1 MRQVGVSVIVVLAIV
16 TSMLGEDVVPPEQT
30 FEALFAE
37 KVKKVEATPDRT
49 DDVALAAEL
58 IASAGHARPE
68 FARLLC
74 TKAYDLASNPM
85 GWDKAAEAKRLLA
98 EKVPDEAAQ
107 HLDDAVKAYWQAL
120 KTARGPARQEVGEA
134 LVDASLEVAEA
145 LARQGDAKAAGM
157 VRQAE
162 RAAKAAAPNRVGEVR
177 DRMGEIGRRVRL
189 EKEVG
194 GLIKRLEDDPDNAA
208 VATKLVRTL
217 VADLDDPERALPYL
231 DKCDD
236 AEMKK
241 YLPGAV
247 KPIEQ
252 APELACKELG
262 TWYASLANQASSV
275 AKEPMLVRA
284 WQYLERYLRVHET
297 EDLARAEAAKVMEKV
312 EEGFEKL
319 GPPKGLV
326 VGPGRWLEMTTRID
340 ITKDCLKGSWKR
352 NGPFI
357 VSRFDNCQLR
367 MPCLL
372 EGNYQ
377 MQIRLVGNEERSNGN
392 LRFAL
397 PVGPN
402 ATTYHFCVS
411 GAFSS
416 LEKVDKRPL
425 APPGRIQQGRE
436 YLLDIRVVR
445 TGEEARITVHLD
457 GKPHLGWVGPRSK
470 MEPVYYIK
478 MPDWRSPGLG
488 PAHSPTTFKSVRLR
502 MISGKMRL
510 MR

>member
-1 MRQVGVSVIVVLAIV
+1 MRRVGVSVIAVLATA
-16 TSMLGEDVVPPEQT
+16 TSMFGEEVVPPEQS
-30 FEALFAE
+30 FESLFGE
-37 KVKKVEATPDRT
+37 KVKKVEATRGRA

-58 IASAGHARPE
+58 IASAADARPA

-74 TKAYDLASNPM
+74 TKAYDLASNPL
-85 GWDKAAEAKRLLA
+85 GWAKAAEAKRLLA

-107 HLDDAVKAYWQAL
+107 HLDDAVKAYWQVL

-162 RAAKAAAPNRVGEVR
+162 RAAKAAAPNRVGEIR
-177 DRMGEIGRRVRL
+177 DRMGDIGRRVRL

-208 VATKLVRTL
+208 VATRLVRTF
-217 VADLDDPERALPYL
+217 VTELDEPERAMPYL

-247 KPIEQ
+247 RPIHE

-262 TWYASLANQASSV
+262 TWYASLAEAASS
-275 AKEPMLVRA
+275 ATKEPMLVRA
-284 WQYLERYLRVHET
+284 WRYLERYLRVHEA
-297 EDLARAEAAKVMEKV
+297 EDLARSEAAALMEKV
-312 EEGFEKL
+312 EKALERL
-319 GPPKGLV
+319 GPPQGLV
-326 VGPGRWLEMTTRID
+326 VGPGRWID
-340 ITKDCLKGSWKR
+340 LLARTDVKKDAVQGPWGRKGPVIRS
-352 NGPFI
+352 GFEGY
-357 VSRFDNCQLR
+357 VLR
-367 MPCLL
+367 LPCLV
-372 EGNYQ
+372 EGDYQ
-377 MQIRLVGNEERSNGN
+377 MRILLEFRETRSNGC
-392 LRFAL
+392 LQFAL
-397 PVGPN
+397 PIGPN
-402 ATTYHFCVS
+402 ATVYDFAYHETFGRLAVHKPPS
-411 GAFSS
+411 
-416 LEKVDKRPL
+416 
-425 APPGRIQQGRE
+425 APPGRVEQGRD

-445 TGEEARITVHLD
+445 SGKEARITVRLDGQAHLD
-457 GKPHLGWVGPRSK
+457 WVGPRSK
-470 MEPVYYIK
+470 MRGTK
-478 MPDWRSPGLG
+478 MPDWRSPGLSAG
-488 PAHSPTTFKSVRLR
+488 HTPTTFKRIGLR